1 VLQGNILCWLD
12 DSPQPPNYI
21 LSLVANITS
30 HYWCVFLSL
39 LAVFVSLLTRLLV
52 GSLEVREVEE
62 VDEITCQA
70 GPGGCGGAGTARH
83 MLVAS

>member
-39 LAVFVSLLTRLLV
+39 LAVFVSLLTRLLA
-52 GSLEVREVEE
+52 GSLELCEVDK
-62 VDEITCQA
+62 VDEITCWA
-70 GPGGCGGAGTARH
+70 EPGGCRGAGTAQH

>member
-1 VLQGNILCWLD
+1 M
-12 DSPQPPNYI
+12 
-21 LSLVANITS
+21 SLVANITS

-39 LAVFVSLLTRLLV
+39 LAAFVRLLTRLLG
-52 GSLEVREVEE
+52 GSLELCEVEE

-70 GPGGCGGAGTARH
+70 EPGGCGGAGTAQH